1 MSAGSHYGSNA
12 NLTPM
17 VTSASPTA
25 AGRAALER
33 LRQWPGDHRVAVGLS
48 GGVDSSLTAALLVEA
63 GWHVE
68 GLTLWLM
75 SGKGACCAEGLVDA
89 AGICEQLGIEHHVVD
104 TRETFQQEIVERLV
118 TGYRDGITPLPCSQC
133 NRSVKF
139 GPMVAWAEQERQLE
153 RIATGHYARTR
164 HGGPDG
170 RHQLLRGVDRNKDQS
185 YFLYDLPQ
193 AVLGR
198 IVFPLGELTKPD
210 TRLEAARFGL
220 RTADKPES
228 QDLCLAD
235 HYGSMRAFLDT
246 FLPPRD
252 GEIAL
257 ADGTVVG
264 THDGIEHF
272 TIGQRRGLGV
282 AWKEPLHV
290 IRLDAAMNRVIV
302 APRADAGRRHCTVGA
317 VNWVSIDPPSSTMKV
332 EVQVRYRSAPI
343 SAELTPVEPTDDDR
357 ARERPHRCHLVFGDD
372 QFSITP
378 GQAAVFYAGDTV
390 LGGGLIQREA

>member
-1 MSAGSHYGSNA
+1 
-12 NLTPM
+12 M
-17 VTSASPTA
+17 VSSASPTA
-25 AGRAALER
+25 AGEAALDR
-33 LRQWPGDHRVAVGLS
+33 LRQWPGEHRVAVGLS

-89 AGICEQLGIEHHVVD
+89 AGICEQLGIQHHVVD

-118 TGYRDGITPLPCSQC
+118 NGYRDGVTPLPCSQC

-139 GPMVAWAEQERQLE
+139 GPMVSWAREERQLD

-164 HGGPDG
+164 HGGENG
-170 RHQLLRGVDRNKDQS
+170 RHQLLRGLDRNKDQS

-193 AVLGR
+193 SVLGR

-210 TRLEAARFGL
+210 TRLEAARYGL
-220 RTADKPES
+220 RTAKKPES

-235 HYGSMRAFLDT
+235 HYGSMHAFLDT
-246 FLPPRD
+246 FLPPRQ

-264 THDGIEHF
+264 EHDGIEHF

-290 IRLDAAMNRVIV
+290 IRLDPAMNRVIV
-302 APRADAGRRHCTVGA
+302 APRADAGRRDCTVGA
-317 VNWVSIDPPSSTMKV
+317 VNWIAIEPPQSPLTV
-332 EVQVRYRSAPI
+332 EVQVRYRSTPI
-343 SAELTPVEPTDDDR
+343 LAELSPLEATDDDHV
-357 ARERPHRCHLVFGDD
+357 RERPHRCRLEFQEE

-378 GQAAVFYAGDTV
+378 GQAAVFYDGDTV
-390 LGGGLIQREA
+390 LGGGLIQRDG

>member
-1 MSAGSHYGSNA
+1 
-12 NLTPM
+12 M
-17 VTSASPTA
+17 VSSASPTA
-25 AGRAALER
+25 AGEAALDR
-33 LRQWPGDHRVAVGLS
+33 LRQWPGEHRVAVGLS

-89 AGICEQLGIEHHVVD
+89 AGICEQLGIQHHVVD

-118 TGYRDGITPLPCSQC
+118 NGYRDGVTPLPCSQC

-139 GPMVAWAEQERQLE
+139 GPMVSWAREERQLD

-164 HGGPDG
+164 HGGENG
-170 RHQLLRGVDRNKDQS
+170 RHQLLRGLDRNKDQS

-193 AVLGR
+193 SVLGK

-210 TRLEAARFGL
+210 TRLEAARYGL
-220 RTADKPES
+220 RTAKKPES

-235 HYGSMRAFLDT
+235 HYGSMHAFLDT
-246 FLPPRD
+246 FLPPRQ

-264 THDGIEHF
+264 EHDGIEHF

-290 IRLDAAMNRVIV
+290 IRLDPAMNRVIV
-302 APRADAGRRHCTVGA
+302 APRADAGRRDCTVGA
-317 VNWVSIDPPSSTMKV
+317 VNWIAIEPPQSPLTV
-332 EVQVRYRSAPI
+332 EVQVRYRSTPI
-343 SAELTPVEPTDDDR
+343 LAELSPLEATDDDHV
-357 ARERPHRCHLVFGDD
+357 RERPHRCRLEFQEE

-378 GQAAVFYAGDTV
+378 GQAAVFYDGDTV
-390 LGGGLIQREA
+390 LGGGLIQRDG